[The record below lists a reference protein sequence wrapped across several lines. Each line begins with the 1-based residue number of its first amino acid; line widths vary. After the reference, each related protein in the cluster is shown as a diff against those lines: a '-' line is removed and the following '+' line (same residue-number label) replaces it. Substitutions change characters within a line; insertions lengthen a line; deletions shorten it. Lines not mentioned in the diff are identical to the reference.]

1 MKNTPTLAT
10 LAADLDSGRT
20 SARKLVD
27 DCLAKIADSSGE
39 GQRAFIHVDAE
50 AAIEAA
56 EAMDRLREVK
66 AAPSPYAGIPIS
78 IKDLFDIKGQV
89 TRAGSRALEDSAPAE
104 ADATVVAR
112 LRRAGF
118 VVIGRTNMTEFAY
131 SGIGINPHYGTPK
144 SAWQRNVGH
153 VPGGSSSGAAV
164 SVVDGMAHGALGT
177 DTGGSCRIPAA
188 YNGIVGFKPTQRRV
202 PLDGGVP
209 LSSTLDSFGPLARTV
224 ACCAVL
230 DAVLA
235 DETFVPLQPLP
246 IKGMRLAVPTTV
258 VLDELDDDV
267 ARTFERALE
276 TLSRQGALI
285 ERIEVPEFLD
295 VGVMNTKGGFSA
307 AESYAWHR
315 YLIAGSGDVYDPR
328 VSVRILRGES
338 ISAADYIDLLNARKS
353 LIARAEKRIAPYD
366 ALVLPTTANTPPRI
380 ADLADDKA
388 FTKANL
394 LSLRNCTLINMI
406 DGCAISLPA
415 HREGEVPVGLMLA
428 AAGGSDRRIFEWP
441 QEWRPRSVFDLAF
454 TIDAQ
459 GTTTPLTL
467 AIDQAVIAGWTG
479 RDPVARDKHIAELEA
494 IGIARPASTP
504 IYYRVSARRLVI
516 TDSIEVCGGDSSGEV
531 EFVLI
536 GWQGRIFVGVGSD
549 HTDRKVETYSVTVSK
564 QMCDKPMAP
573 VLWELEDVIGHW
585 DRMILRSYALIDG
598 ARVLYQEGTL
608 DAMLP
613 VADLIRARFRRQG
626 PARRL
631 RHVRRH
637 FCRQGRH
644 QARQPVRI

>member
-1 MKNTPTLAT
+1 MPNTPTLAA
-10 LAADLDSGRT
+10 LADDLDSGRT

-27 DCLAKIADSSGE
+27 ECLARIADASGE
-39 GQRAFIHVDAE
+39 GMRTFIHVDKE

-56 EAMDRLREVK
+56 DAMDRLRK
-66 AAPSPYAGIPIS
+66 ANAAPTPYAGIPVS

-104 ADATVVAR
+104 VDAPAVAR

-144 SAWQRNVGH
+144 GAWQRNVGH

-202 PLDGGVP
+202 PLEGGVP
-209 LSSTLDSFGPLARTV
+209 LSFTLDSFGPIART
-224 ACCAVL
+224 AGCCAVL

-235 DETFVPLQPLP
+235 NEPIVPLRPRP
-246 IKGMRLAVPTTV
+246 IKGMRLAVPTTIA
-258 VLDELDDDV
+258 LDELEGPV

-295 VGVMNTKGGFSA
+295 VAPMNAKGGFAA

-315 YLIAGSGDVYDPR
+315 YLIVSKGDVYDPR
-328 VSVRILRGES
+328 VSARILRGES
-338 ISAADYIDLLNARKS
+338 LTAADYVDMLGARKS
-353 LIARAEKRIAPYD
+353 LIARATVRLAPYD

-380 ADLADDKA
+380 ADLADDQA

-428 AAGGSDRRIFEWP
+428 ASGGSDRRIFE
-441 QEWRPRSVFDLAF
+441 LA
-454 TIDAQ
+454 A
-459 GTTTPLTL
+459 GMEG
-467 AIDQAVIAGWTG
+467 VI
-479 RDPVARDKHIAELEA
+479 
-494 IGIARPASTP
+494 
-504 IYYRVSARRLVI
+504 RV
-516 TDSIEVCGGDSSGEV
+516 
-531 EFVLI
+531 
-536 GWQGRIFVGVGSD
+536 
-549 HTDRKVETYSVTVSK
+549 
-564 QMCDKPMAP
+564 
-573 VLWELEDVIGHW
+573 
-585 DRMILRSYALIDG
+585 
-598 ARVLYQEGTL
+598 
-608 DAMLP
+608 
-613 VADLIRARFRRQG
+613 
-626 PARRL
+626 
-631 RHVRRH
+631 
-637 FCRQGRH
+637 
-644 QARQPVRI
+644 